1 MWPAAAPKRR
11 RATALVGVLAG
22 DKASAEVASLT
33 KKYGAANVAQ
43 FIKTFDFV
51 VSDSLAILTKAKIAL
66 PKTPEPDPADGKAL
80 SAGLYKAG
88 VDPKG
93 KFTVEY
99 MLDHLVSHPVHVQV
113 MKDIDK
119 KYGVEAD
126 ATYHV
131 ALTQVMSALKAV
143 YGL

>member
-1 MWPAAAPKRR
+1 M
-11 RATALVGVLAG
+11 
-22 DKASAEVASLT
+22 
-33 KKYGAANVAQ
+33 
-43 FIKTFDFV
+43 
-51 VSDSLAILTKAKIAL
+51 KIAL
-66 PKTPEPDPADGKAL
+66 PKTPEPDPTDGKAL

-88 VDPKG
+88 VDPNG

-131 ALTQVMSALKAV
+131 ALPQVMSALKAV